1 MVWTPRRL
9 KISSW
14 GAGGRNCHQHSL
26 EHAYPPQASDKQLG
40 GCQRRALVKPAGWA
54 LGAFGVA
61 IGVLGNPI
69 GISERVIVVS
79 GVVVVIVERTT
90 TIIYIEPRQNQR
102 MKEEV
107 EVG

>member
-1 MVWTPRRL
+1 M
-9 KISSW
+9 
-14 GAGGRNCHQHSL
+14 
-26 EHAYPPQASDKQLG
+26 
-40 GCQRRALVKPAGWA
+40 RALVKPAGWA

-69 GISERVIVVS
+69 GISERVIFVS

-90 TIIYIEPRQNQR
+90 TIYNEPRQNQR